1 MFHSSFNRSIHFTE
15 YSQSLQFSID
25 YQKKKKKKIQLSE
38 QICLPIN
45 SNSQRFTVFQINP
58 PRFPLKFTT
67 VIKIEWQISNHKK
80 LESTSI
86 TILNTISVQMHCR
99 YSTAYIVWHSGQGI
113 SKKEEKKNI
122 INGLR
127 FEDQLGG
134 FHLVIKWTATE
145 FLETFST
152 VLRYLEDIFEEF
164 RIYPSRKKVFWNFF
178 SFLFFFAF
186 FFFLKKFASENV
198 WITLARC

>member
-1 MFHSSFNRSIHFTE
+1 MNGKYRIIKNLN
-15 YSQSLQFSID
+15 QRQLLFSIQFQCKCTVD
-25 YQKKKKKKIQLSE
+25 IALHISCDTVARESLKKG
-38 QICLPIN
+38 
-45 SNSQRFTVFQINP
+45 R
-58 PRFPLKFTT
+58 
-67 VIKIEWQISNHKK
+67 
-80 LESTSI
+80 
-86 TILNTISVQMHCR
+86 
-99 YSTAYIVWHSGQGI
+99 
-113 SKKEEKKNI
+113 EKKYYKWPPLW
-122 INGLR
+122 GSV
-127 FEDQLGG
+127 GG

>member
-1 MFHSSFNRSIHFTE
+1 MNGKYRIIKNLN
-15 YSQSLQFSID
+15 QRQLLFSI
-25 YQKKKKKKIQLSE
+25 QFQCK
-38 QICLPIN
+38 C
-45 SNSQRFTVFQINP
+45 TVDIA
-58 PRFPLKFTT
+58 L
-67 VIKIEWQISNHKK
+67 
-80 LESTSI
+80 
-86 TILNTISVQMHCR
+86 
-99 YSTAYIVWHSGQGI
+99 YIVWHSGQGI

-122 INGLR
+122 INGFR